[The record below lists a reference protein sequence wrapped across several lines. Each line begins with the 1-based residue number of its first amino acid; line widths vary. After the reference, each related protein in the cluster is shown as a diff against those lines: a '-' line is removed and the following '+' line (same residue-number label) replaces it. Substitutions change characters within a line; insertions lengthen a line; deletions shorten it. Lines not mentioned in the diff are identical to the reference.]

1 MTKKYKFLF
10 VKFITALFIL
20 NGCSNSTK
28 FASENKDPFEKINRN
43 VFQFNKYVDQKLI
56 SPISKTYIKK
66 VPSNIRSGVSNH
78 LKWMDTPSTIINS
91 ALQTDM
97 ENTIL
102 ASAKFLING
111 LTLGFYDLDKGET
124 VIKKRDFGSTLARLN
139 VSEGPFLMVPFIGP
153 STTRDLTG
161 TIVDGQNM
169 ATLSSNSIDDLNL
182 AEIPINIIDKR
193 GKISKTI
200 DNIYLS
206 TDPYIKVRSF
216 YLQNRRNEIYD
227 KKYIES
233 KNNNL
238 DAEFEK
244 LLD

>member
-1 MTKKYKFLF
+1 MIKKYKFLF
-10 VKFITALFIL
+10 IKCITVAFIL

-28 FASENKDPFEKINRN
+28 YVSENKDPFEKMNRN
-43 VFQFNKYVDQKLI
+43 VFQFNKYVDQKIL
-56 SPISKTYIKK
+56 SPISKTYVKK
-66 VPSNIRSGVSNH
+66 VPKIIRSGVNNH
-78 LKWMDTPSTIINS
+78 LQWMDTPNTIINS
-91 ALQTDM
+91 ALQTDL

-102 ASAKFLING
+102 ASAKFLLNG
-111 LTLGFYDLDKGET
+111 LTLGFYDLDKSET

-139 VSEGPFLMVPFIGP
+139 VSEGPFLMLPFIGP
-153 STTRDLTG
+153 KTTRDLTG
-161 TIVDGQNM
+161 TILDRQNM

-182 AEIPINIIDKR
+182 AEIPINMIDKR
-193 GKISKTI
+193 SKMSKTI

-216 YLQNRRNEIYD
+216 YLQNRRNAIYG
-227 KKYIES
+227 KKYTED
-233 KNNNL
+233 KNNNM